1 MTFMRGGLVVVVDY
15 FRLRVLLREVFV
27 LALEEVVMRGG
38 GIAWDGFLWEV
49 WVVRG

>member
-1 MTFMRGGLVVVVDY
+1 MTFMRGGFVVVVDY
-15 FRLRVLLREVFV
+15 FRLRVLLRDVFV
-27 LALEEVVMRGG
+27 FALEELVMRG